1 MSTPIPRLNIPLT
14 ELRSLV
20 LEGLKN
26 SNGSF
31 DFKNFCN
38 SIGSLAVSKEIVQN
52 PNPQGF
58 QTMYFPLQKEDENRV
73 REIIWNLIIEQVLTI
88 GGYNENTWPHLS
100 VTDYGKSVLSS
111 QLPVPHDPDGYLS
124 RIKREIPDLDSVIEI
139 YLIEAIRTYNIN
151 QLLSSTITL
160 GCASEKALLVLID
173 TFIDTFNQ
181 EEPSSAFAKKVRGR
195 FIKIQFDEFNKTFSR
210 HLGEL
215 PSDLRDRYTNTLLG
229 VFEMIRQNRNSA
241 GHPTGKSIDKETL
254 FANLQVFI
262 IYCKYIY
269 ELKAYLEQ
277 HKHD

>member
-88 GGYNENTWPHLS
+88 GGYNEDTWPHLS

-173 TFIDTFNQ
+173 TFIDTFNK

-269 ELKAYLEQ
+269 ELKAYLETN
-277 HKHD
+277 KHN

>member
-88 GGYNENTWPHLS
+88 GGYNEDTWPHLS

-124 RIKREIPDLDSVIEI
+124 RIKREIPDLDSVIEV

-160 GCASEKALLVLID
+160 GCASEKALLVLIE
-173 TFIDTFNQ
+173 TYVDTFNK
-181 EEPSSAFAKKVRGR
+181 EEASSAFAKKVRGR

-269 ELKAYLEQ
+269 ELKAHLEQ